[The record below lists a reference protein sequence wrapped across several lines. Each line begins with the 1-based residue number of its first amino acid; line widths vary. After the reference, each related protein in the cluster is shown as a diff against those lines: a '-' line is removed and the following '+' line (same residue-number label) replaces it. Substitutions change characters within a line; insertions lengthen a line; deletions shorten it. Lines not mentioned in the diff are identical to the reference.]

1 VFRYVAGQR
10 FGKHMDDSVE
20 LGSGRTTAYTLL
32 VYLSGGE
39 AAAGRARLAG
49 GETVFYGALAASRL
63 RVLGWPFIH
72 VPFSSLRGHTVWQL
86 ALICMLPKQQSMS

>member
-1 VFRYVAGQR
+1 MFRYVAGQR

-49 GETVFYGALAASRL
+49 GELCSMVRLLRHAWVSWGGRSCICLAAACAVTQS
-63 RVLGWPFIH
+63 G
-72 VPFSSLRGHTVWQL
+72 SLH
-86 ALICMLPKQQSMS
+86 